1 MASYYKLDLEERKNL
16 GTSAARSIRRNGGV
30 LVNYYYTGEENKN
43 FLIDKK
49 SLQKAIQSGNRV
61 FELDINNETIYA
73 MIKDAQYHPV
83 TEQILHIDLLRVRR
97 DEKMKISIP
106 LVLEGNSAG
115 VVQGGILTQT
125 LSNIDI
131 QCFPTDVPENI
142 VVDITKLDLNSS
154 ITAGDLKLDEDITLE
169 TLPDTTI
176 VACNEPK
183 VELEPTVDEI
193 ADTDDGASVQEDSSS
208 DVDSKETNSD
218 ENKKE
223 S

>member
-61 FELDINNETIYA
+61 FELDINNETIYV

-106 LVLEGNSAG
+106 LVLEGNSVG

-154 ITAGDLKLDEDITLE
+154 ITAGDLKLDEDISLE

-183 VELEPTVDEI
+183 VESEPTVDQI
-193 ADTDDGASVQEDSSS
+193 ADTDDGSSVQEHSSS

-218 ENKKE
+218 EDKKE

>member
-1 MASYYKLDLEERKNL
+1 VASYYKLDLEERKNL
-16 GTSAARSIRRNGGV
+16 GTSAARNIRRNGGV

-43 FLIDKK
+43 FSIDKK

-73 MIKDAQYHPV
+73 MIKEAQYHPV
-83 TEQILHIDLLRVRR
+83 TEQIMHIDLLRVRR

-106 LVLEGNSAG
+106 LVLEGNSVG

-142 VVDITKLDLNSS
+142 VVDITDLDLNGS
-154 ITAGDLKLDEDITLE
+154 ISAGDLKLDEDIMLE

-176 VACNEPK
+176 VVCNEPK
-183 VELEPTVDEI
+183 AESEPIVDEN
-193 ADTDDGASVQEDSSS
+193 ADAVDDSGTQEESSP
-208 DVDSKETNSD
+208 DVDNKEANSGED
-218 ENKKE
+218 KKE

>member
-83 TEQILHIDLLRVRR
+83 TEQIMHIDLLRVRR

-142 VVDITKLDLNSS
+142 IVDITKLDLNSS

>member
-43 FLIDKK
+43 FSIDKK
-49 SLQKAIQSGNRV
+49 SLQKAILSGNRV

-142 VVDITKLDLNSS
+142 IVDITKLDLNSS

>member
-43 FLIDKK
+43 FSIDKK

-61 FELDINNETIYA
+61 FELEINNETIYA

-83 TEQILHIDLLRVRR
+83 TEQIMHIDLLRVRR

-106 LVLEGNSAG
+106 LVLEGNSVG

-142 VVDITKLDLNSS
+142 IVDIAKLDLNGS
-154 ITAGDLKLDEDITLE
+154 ISVGDLALNEDITLE

-176 VACNEPK
+176 VVCNEPK
-183 VELEPTVDEI
+183 SETESTVDET
-193 ADTDDGASVQEDSSS
+193 ADKDDDSSDQEQS
-208 DVDSKETNSD
+208 SSNVDNKEANSG

>member
-106 LVLEGNSAG
+106 LVLEGNSVG

-183 VELEPTVDEI
+183 VESEPTVDQI
-193 ADTDDGASVQEDSSS
+193 ADTDDGSSVQEHSSS

-218 ENKKE
+218 EDKKE

>member
-43 FLIDKK
+43 FSIDKK
-49 SLQKAIQSGNRV
+49 SLQRAIQSGNRV

-73 MIKDAQYHPV
+73 MIKEAQYHPV
-83 TEQILHIDLLRVRR
+83 TEQIMHIDLLRVRR

-106 LVLEGNSAG
+106 LVLEGNSVG

-125 LSNIDI
+125 LSTIDI

-142 VVDITKLDLNSS
+142 IVDISELDLNES
-154 ITAGDLKLDEDITLE
+154 ISAGDLKLNEDTTLD

-176 VACNEPK
+176 VVCNEPK
-183 VELEPTVDEI
+183 AEPETTPDEI
-193 ADTDDGASVQEDSSS
+193 ADTNDESTAQDDSSS
-208 DVDSKETNSD
+208 DADNKETNSGED
-218 ENKKE
+218 KKE

>member
-73 MIKDAQYHPV
+73 IIKDAQYHPV

-142 VVDITKLDLNSS
+142 IVDITKLDLNSS

>member
-43 FLIDKK
+43 FSIDKK
-49 SLQKAIQSGNRV
+49 LLQKAIQSGNRV

-83 TEQILHIDLLRVRR
+83 TEQIMHIDLLRVRR

-106 LVLEGNSAG
+106 LVLEGNSVG
-115 VVQGGILTQT
+115 VVQGGILTQA

-142 VVDITKLDLNSS
+142 VVDITELDLNSS

-183 VELEPTVDEI
+183 AESEPTIEEI
-193 ADTDDGASVQEDSSS
+193 ADTDGGSSAQEDSSS
-208 DVDSKETNSD
+208 DVDSKETDSD
-218 ENKKE
+218 EDKKE
-223 S
+223 F

>member
-131 QCFPTDVPENI
+131 QCFPTYVTENI
-142 VVDITKLDLNSS
+142 IVDITKLDLNSS

>member
-73 MIKDAQYHPV
+73 IIKDAQYHPV

-106 LVLEGNSAG
+106 LVLEGNSVG

-183 VELEPTVDEI
+183 VESEPTVDEL
-193 ADTDDGASVQEDSSS
+193 ADTDDGSSVQEDSSS
-208 DVDSKETNSD
+208 DVDNKETNSD

>member
-43 FLIDKK
+43 FSIDKK
-49 SLQKAIQSGNRV
+49 LLQKAIQSGNRV

-73 MIKDAQYHPV
+73 MIKEAQYHPV
-83 TEQILHIDLLRVRR
+83 TEQIMHIDLLRVRR

-106 LVLEGNSAG
+106 LVLEGNSVG

-142 VVDITKLDLNSS
+142 VVDITDLDLNGS
-154 ITAGDLKLDEDITLE
+154 ISAGDLTLDEDITLE

-176 VACNEPK
+176 VVCNEPK
-183 VELEPTVDEI
+183 AESESTVDET
-193 ADTDDGASVQEDSSS
+193 ADIDDEPTAQEDSSS
-208 DVDSKETNSD
+208 DANNKETDSNED
-218 ENKKE
+218 KKE

>member
-1 MASYYKLDLEERKNL
+1 VASYYKLDLEERKNL

-73 MIKDAQYHPV
+73 IIKDAQYHPV

-142 VVDITKLDLNSS
+142 IVDITKLDLNSS

>member
-43 FLIDKK
+43 FSIDKK
-49 SLQKAIQSGNRV
+49 SLQKAILSGNRV

-83 TEQILHIDLLRVRR
+83 TEQIMHIDLLRVRR

-106 LVLEGNSAG
+106 LVLEGNSVG

-183 VELEPTVDEI
+183 AESEPNIDEI
-193 ADTDDGASVQEDSSS
+193 VDTDVGSSAQEDSSS
-208 DVDSKETNSD
+208 GLDSKETDSD
-218 ENKKE
+218 EDKKE

>member
-1 MASYYKLDLEERKNL
+1 
-16 GTSAARSIRRNGGV
+16 
-30 LVNYYYTGEENKN
+30 
-43 FLIDKK
+43 
-49 SLQKAIQSGNRV
+49 
-61 FELDINNETIYA
+61 

-131 QCFPTDVPENI
+131 QCFPTYVPENI
-142 VVDITKLDLNSS
+142 IVDITKLDLNSS

>member
-43 FLIDKK
+43 FSIDKK

-106 LVLEGNSAG
+106 LVLEGNSVG

-142 VVDITKLDLNSS
+142 IVDITDLDLNGS
-154 ITAGDLKLDEDITLE
+154 ISAGDLKLNEDLTLE

-176 VACNEPK
+176 VVCNEPK
-183 VELEPTVDEI
+183 AESETTVDEI
-193 ADTDDGASVQEDSSS
+193 GDTNDGSSDQEDSSS
-208 DVDSKETNSD
+208 DADNKETNFSED
-218 ENKKE
+218 KE
-223 S
+223 ES

>member
-43 FLIDKK
+43 FSIDKK

-106 LVLEGNSAG
+106 LVLEGNSVG

-142 VVDITKLDLNSS
+142 VVDITELDLNSS

-169 TLPDTTI
+169 TLPDATI

-183 VELEPTVDEI
+183 VASEPTVDEI
-193 ADTDDGASVQEDSSS
+193 ADTDDGSSAQEDSSS

>member
-142 VVDITKLDLNSS
+142 IVDITKLDLNSS

>member
-1 MASYYKLDLEERKNL
+1 VASYYKLDLEERKNL

-142 VVDITKLDLNSS
+142 IVDITKLDLNSS

>member
-142 VVDITKLDLNSS
+142 IVDITQLDLNSS

>member
-1 MASYYKLDLEERKNL
+1 VASYYKLDLKERKNL

-43 FLIDKK
+43 FSIDKK

-61 FELDINNETIYA
+61 FELEINNETIYA

-83 TEQILHIDLLRVRR
+83 TEQIMHIDLLRVRR

-106 LVLEGNSAG
+106 LVLEGNSVG

-142 VVDITKLDLNSS
+142 IVDIAKLDLNGS
-154 ITAGDLKLDEDITLE
+154 ISVGDLALNEDITLE

-176 VACNEPK
+176 VVCNEPK
-183 VELEPTVDEI
+183 SETESTVDET
-193 ADTDDGASVQEDSSS
+193 ADKDDDSSDQEQS
-208 DVDSKETNSD
+208 SSNVDNKEANSG

>member
-131 QCFPTDVPENI
+131 QCFPTYVPENI
-142 VVDITKLDLNSS
+142 IVDITKLDLNSS

>member
-61 FELDINNETIYA
+61 FELDINKETIYA
-73 MIKDAQYHPV
+73 IIKDAQYHPV

-106 LVLEGNSAG
+106 LVLEGNSVG

-142 VVDITKLDLNSS
+142 VVDITELDLNSS

-183 VELEPTVDEI
+183 VESEPTVDEI
-193 ADTDDGASVQEDSSS
+193 SDTDDGSSIQEDSSS

>member
-73 MIKDAQYHPV
+73 IIKDAQYHPV

-142 VVDITKLDLNSS
+142 IVDITKLDLNSS

-218 ENKKE
+218 EDKKE

>member
-142 VVDITKLDLNSS
+142 IVDITKLDLNSS
-154 ITAGDLKLDEDITLE
+154 ITAGDIKLDEDITLE

>member
-16 GTSAARSIRRNGGV
+16 GTSAARRIRRNGGV

-106 LVLEGNSAG
+106 LVLEGNSVG

-183 VELEPTVDEI
+183 VESESTVDEI
-193 ADTDDGASVQEDSSS
+193 ADTDDGSSIQEDSSS